1 MNFNEHD
8 IVRIKTA
15 DINDIPLGS
24 IGTIV
29 YIYYDNE
36 AVDVEFLKKDGTN
49 TVETLLLGQLEKI
62 Q

>member
-1 MNFNEHD
+1 MNFKEHD
-8 IVRIKTA
+8 IVIIKT
-15 DINDIPLGS
+15 NMVDIPLGS

-29 YIYYDNE
+29 YVYDNGE

>member
-1 MNFNEHD
+1 MNFKEHD
-8 IVRIKTA
+8 IVRIKA
-15 DINDIPLGS
+15 DITDIPLGS

-29 YIYYDNE
+29 YVYDNGE
-36 AVDVEFLKKDGTN
+36 AVDIEFLKKDGTN

>member
-1 MNFNEHD
+1 MNFKEHD
-8 IVRIKTA
+8 IVRIKV
-15 DINDIPLGS
+15 DITDIPLGS

-29 YIYYDNE
+29 YVYNGE

>member
-8 IVRIKTA
+8 IVRIKT
-15 DINDIPLGS
+15 DITDIPLGS

-29 YIYYDNE
+29 YVYDNGE